1 MYKRIRFLRTK
12 EGLSQRA
19 IARELGISRNTVRKY
34 CNGDSIP
41 GEYVPRE
48 RKCRILTPE
57 IIRTIEGY
65 LENDKEMPGH
75 KQKHTAQRVYHRLC
89 TEEGFTGSYVTIA
102 NAVRKI
108 RGRTNEAHIPLEWE
122 PGEAAQVD
130 WGEAWFELKGEKRKC
145 QLFCMRLC
153 HSCMPFVV
161 AFPNQQNEFF

>member
-89 TEEGFTGSYVTIA
+89 TDSFRVGAWRS
-102 NAVRKI
+102 R
-108 RGRTNEAHIPLEWE
+108 
-122 PGEAAQVD
+122 PG
-130 WGEAWFELKGEKRKC
+130 
-145 QLFCMRLC
+145 
-153 HSCMPFVV
+153 
-161 AFPNQQNEFF
+161 